1 MRNFVKISHRILQ
14 TIIFNM
20 IKKITKPEYLAPTT
34 ELVDVLLMEG
44 IAVLSETLDDS
55 TGEDIE
61 WDV

>member
-1 MRNFVKISHRILQ
+1 
-14 TIIFNM
+14 M

>member
-1 MRNFVKISHRILQ
+1 
-14 TIIFNM
+14 M
-20 IKKITKPEYLAPTT
+20 IKRVKKLEYLAPTT

-44 IAVLSETLDDS
+44 IAVLSEDLDDS